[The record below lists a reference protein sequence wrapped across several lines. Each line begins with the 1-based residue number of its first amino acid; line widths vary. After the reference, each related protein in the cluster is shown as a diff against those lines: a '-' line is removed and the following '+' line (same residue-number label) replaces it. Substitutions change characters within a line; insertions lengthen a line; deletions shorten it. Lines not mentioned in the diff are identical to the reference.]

1 MRYLIGS
8 FAIVER
14 VLRDRMAYFGE
25 ISRDEALPAKI
36 ARLLTVTV
44 LDLAIFGLVA
54 GLNGEGEAPALA
66 QASRAM
72 GLLPL
77 VFLAGGLI
85 CLPTLYYF
93 GMLFGARLRFLQT
106 VTLILTAQT
115 VSAVLAL
122 GCAPISLLFWLSGAG
137 TSFLA
142 WLNVS
147 ALGLSVALG
156 LIFLVQGALYVHE
169 ASPPEQLSFSQGLT
183 LLIKGAGRSLV
194 LLGWLGVYGA
204 VVLQLGRT
212 LCPFVVAPLGD
223 YTLWHQ
229 VGDALL
235 SLPGRGW

>member
-1 MRYLIGS
+1 MHYLIKSLG
-8 FAIVER
+8 IVER
-14 VLRDRMAYFGE
+14 ILRDRLAYFDE
-25 ISRDEALPAKI
+25 IRRGEALPVKI
-36 ARLLTVTV
+36 AQLLTVTV

-54 GLNGEGEAPALA
+54 GLNGEGTTPTLA
-66 QASRAM
+66 QALRAM

-77 VFLAGGLI
+77 AFLAGGLI

-137 TSFLA
+137 ASFLA
-142 WLNVS
+142 WLNVT
-147 ALGLSVALG
+147 ALGLSAGLG

-169 ASPPEQLSFSQGLT
+169 TAPPERLSFPQSLA

-212 LCPFVVAPLGD
+212 LCPFVVAPLGAS
-223 YTLWHQ
+223 TFWTHL
-229 VGDALL
+229 GDLLL

>member
-14 VLRDRMAYFGE
+14 ILRDRLAYFEE
-25 ISRDEALPAKI
+25 ISRGEALPATI
-36 ARLLTVTV
+36 ARLLTVIV

-54 GLNGEGEAPALA
+54 GLNGAGGTPALA
-66 QASRAM
+66 QALRAT

-77 VFLAGGLI
+77 VFLAGGMI

-106 VTLILTAQT
+106 VALILTAQT

-142 WLNVS
+142 WLNVA
-147 ALGLSVALG
+147 ALGLSTVLG

-169 ASPPEQLSFSQGLT
+169 VSPPARMSFTQSLT

-194 LLGWLGVYGA
+194 WLGWLGVYGA

-212 LCPFVVAPLGD
+212 LCPFVVAPLG
-223 YTLWHQ
+223 TATFWSHL
-229 VGDALL
+229 GDALL
-235 SLPGRGW
+235 SLPGRAW